1 LDLLQFLDILLDTD
15 DDKYNCWG
23 RNYNDLAWLKST
35 RSEHLLAK
43 LNIPFKCL
51 LQEAAYA
58 VDETWLKEALRKV
71 LEDATMALPPPPGS
85 S

>member
-1 LDLLQFLDILLDTD
+1 
-15 DDKYNCWG
+15 
-23 RNYNDLAWLKST
+23 
-35 RSEHLLAK
+35 LLAK

-51 LQEAAYA
+51 LQEGAYA

>member
-1 LDLLQFLDILLDTD
+1 
-15 DDKYNCWG
+15 
-23 RNYNDLAWLKST
+23 
-35 RSEHLLAK
+35 LLAK